1 MDLRKL
7 DVTLENVSSYYQE
20 DIEKAES
27 NDGFVCHKDSS
38 IEYITDIMIVGH
50 DDTFIRKQGINC
62 DFKWMLKDQK
72 DEFLD
77 EMDDINDKP
86 LHRDYR
92 SLVQVL
98 NISKSKVKRSEMRYR
113 DHQESVTEQLLKH
126 WSENTGKRITF
137 QMMLT
142 MLRHPGLVGNKT
154 AAECVEKTLAKC
166 GHKVR
171 FFNGSN

>member
-1 MDLRKL
+1 MDLRKP
-7 DVTLENVSSYYQE
+7 DVTLENVSYYYQE
-20 DIEKAES
+20 DIEAAELHH
-27 NDGFVCHKDSS
+27 GVVCHKDSS
-38 IEYITDIMIVGH
+38 KEEITDIMIAGH
-50 DDTFIRKQGINC
+50 DETFIRKQGINC

-72 DEFLD
+72 IEFLN
-77 EMDDINDKP
+77 EMDNIIDKP

-92 SLVQVL
+92 SLAQVL
-98 NISKSKVKRSEMRYR
+98 NISNSKVHLSKMRYR

-126 WSENTGKRITF
+126 WSEHTGKRITF
-137 QMMLT
+137 QMILT

-171 FFNGSN
+171 FFNSSN